1 LSLSDLVL
9 SIADN
14 KQMLGLR
21 YAEWATRA
29 PSLEADIAAAAMG
42 LDDLGHS
49 RVLYGCLE
57 PLGSDPRGPDRESDP
72 ASLRALAYFDVPWT
86 EWGQFVA
93 ANAILD
99 TAFTAMIEACVGGSV
114 EVLQHRLRKML
125 MEERYHFLHGR
136 SWLRSGIDRK
146 PLDRAWQEAIEWFGP
161 PDGETDSLHRQG
173 RLSMGPDQL
182 RARLEERL
190 EMKAPRVS
198 VDWKTWDPVRRRG
211 RPGAIDQPTFAMLR
225 GLEEKKYAPPSAA
238 KQAAPPA

>member
-1 LSLSDLVL
+1 MSLSDLVL

-57 PLGSDPRGPDRESDP
+57 PLGEDPRGPERESDP
-72 ASLRALAYFDVPWT
+72 ASLRALPYFDEPWD
-86 EWGQFVA
+86 EWAQFVA

-99 TAFTAMIEACVGGSV
+99 TAFTV
-114 EVLQHRLRKML
+114 KML

-136 SWLRSGIDRK
+136 SWLKSGISAE
-146 PLDRAWQEAIEWFGP
+146 PLRQAWQEAIEWFGP
-161 PDGETDSLHRQG
+161 PDGETAQLHKDG
-173 RLSMGPDQL
+173 RLSLGPKEL
-182 RARLEERL
+182 SARLHERL
-190 EMKAPRVS
+190 ETKSPEMKIN
-198 VDWKTWDPVRRRG
+198 WKKWDPVRRRG
-211 RPGAIDQPTFAMLR
+211 RTGAVDERTFAMLR
-225 GLEEKKYAPPSAA
+225 GLEEKRFAA
-238 KQAAPPA
+238 QSKEA

>member
-1 LSLSDLVL
+1 MTLSDLVL

-57 PLGSDPRGPDRESDP
+57 PLGADPRGPDRESD
-72 ASLRALAYFDVPWT
+72 AGSLRALQYFDEPWT
-86 EWGQFVA
+86 EWAQFVA
-93 ANAILD
+93 ANAVLD
-99 TAFTAMIEACVGGSV
+99 TAFTVMIEACVNGSV

-136 SWLRSGIDRK
+136 SWLKSGVDAA
-146 PLDRAWQEAIEWFGP
+146 PLNEAWREAIEWFGP
-161 PDGETDSLHRQG
+161 PDGETAAFHKEG
-173 RLSMGPDQL
+173 RLSMGPVEL

-190 EMKAPRVS
+190 ETEAPKLQIE
-198 VDWKTWDPVRRRG
+198 WKSWDPVRRRSKG
-211 RPGAIDQPTFAMLR
+211 GAIDDRTFAMLR
-225 GLEEKKYAPPSAA
+225 GLEEKKFATGATKES
-238 KQAAPPA
+238 

>member
-1 LSLSDLVL
+1 MSVSTLVL

-57 PLGSDPRGPDRESDP
+57 PLGEDPRGANRESDP
-72 ASLRALAYFDVPWT
+72 ASLSALPYFDEPWT
-86 EWGQFVA
+86 SWGQFVA
-93 ANAILD
+93 ANAVLD
-99 TAFTAMIEACVGGSV
+99 TAFTVMIEACVGGNV

-125 MEERYHFLHGR
+125 AEERYHFLHGR
-136 SWLRSGIDRK
+136 SWLRSGIDEE
-146 PLDRAWQEAIEWFGP
+146 PLNEAWREAIEWFGP
-161 PDGETDSLHRQG
+161 PDGDTARLNRDG
-173 RLSMGPDQL
+173 VLSMGPKEL

-190 EMKAPRVS
+190 ETKAPRV
-198 VDWKTWDPVRRRG
+198 DAAWDGWDEHRRRS
-211 RPGAIDQPTFAMLR
+211 RPGAIDERTFGMLR
-225 GLEEKKYAPPSAA
+225 GLVERKFAPATTQRSD
-238 KQAAPPA
+238 

>member
-1 LSLSDLVL
+1 MSLSDLVL

-57 PLGSDPRGPDRESDP
+57 PLGEDPRGLDRESDP
-72 ASLRALAYFDVPWT
+72 ESLRALPYFDEPWS
-86 EWGQFVA
+86 EWAQFVA

-99 TAFTAMIEACVGGSV
+99 AAFTVMIEACVNGSV

-125 MEERYHFLHGR
+125 IEERYHFLHGR
-136 SWLRSGIDRK
+136 SWLRSGINPE
-146 PLDRAWQEAIEWFGP
+146 PLNHAWREAIEWFGP
-161 PDGETDSLHRQG
+161 PDGEIAALHKG
-173 RLSMGPDQL
+173 GLLSMGPPHL
-182 RARLEERL
+182 RTRLEEQL
-190 EMKAPRVS
+190 ETRAPKLQI
-198 VDWKTWDPVRRRG
+198 DWKSWDGVRRRG
-211 RPGAIDQPTFAMLR
+211 RPGAIDRRTFEMLR
-225 GLEEKKYAPPSAA
+225 GLDERKPEAV
-238 KQAAPPA
+238 

>member
-1 LSLSDLVL
+1 MSISDLVL

-57 PLGSDPRGPDRESDP
+57 PLGSDPRGPERESDP
-72 ASLRALAYFDVPWT
+72 ASLRALPYFDQPWS
-86 EWGQFVA
+86 EWAQFVA

-99 TAFTAMIEACVGGSV
+99 TAFTTMIESCVNGSV

-136 SWLRSGIDRK
+136 SWLKSGISAE
-146 PLDRAWQEAIEWFGP
+146 PLNQAWREAIEWFGP
-161 PDGETDSLHRQG
+161 PDGEVAQLHREG
-173 RLSMGPDQL
+173 KLSMGPDEL
-182 RARLEERL
+182 RARLEEQL
-190 EMKAPRVS
+190 ETKSPS
-198 VDWKTWDPVRRRG
+198 VKIDWKHWDRIRRRSH
-211 RPGAIDQPTFAMLR
+211 PGAIDERTFSMLR
-225 GLEEKKYAPPSAA
+225 GLEEKKFAPSSAA
-238 KQAAPPA
+238 AKES

>member
-1 LSLSDLVL
+1 MSLSDLVL

-57 PLGSDPRGPDRESDP
+57 PLGSDPRGPERETN
-72 ASLRALAYFDVPWT
+72 AGSLRSLPYFDQPWT
-86 EWGQFVA
+86 EWAQFVA

-99 TAFTAMIEACVGGSV
+99 TAFTVMIEACVNGSV

-136 SWLRSGIDRK
+136 SWLKSGIDAS
-146 PLDRAWQEAIEWFGP
+146 PLHQAWQEAIEWFGP
-161 PDGETDSLHRQG
+161 PDGETAALHSDG
-173 RLSMGPDQL
+173 RLSMGPSEL

-190 EMKAPRVS
+190 ETKAPNVKI
-198 VDWKTWDPVRRRG
+198 DWKAWDPVRRRSRSG
-211 RPGAIDQPTFAMLR
+211 SIDEATFAMLR
-225 GLEEKKYAPPSAA
+225 GLEEKKFAVAPA
-238 KQAAPPA
+238 KEA

>member
-1 LSLSDLVL
+1 MSLSDLVL

-57 PLGSDPRGPDRESDP
+57 PLGHDPRGPERESD
-72 ASLRALAYFDVPWT
+72 AGSLRALLYFDQPWT
-86 EWGQFVA
+86 EWAQFVA

-99 TAFTAMIEACVGGSV
+99 TAFTVMIESCVNGSV
-114 EVLQHRLRKML
+114 EVLRQRLRKML

-136 SWLRSGIDRK
+136 SWLRSGVDK
-146 PLDRAWQEAIEWFGP
+146 GPLNVAWKEAIEWFGP
-161 PDGETDSLHRQG
+161 PDGETATLHREG
-173 RLSMGPDQL
+173 RLSMGPAEL
-182 RARLEERL
+182 RARLESQL
-190 EMKAPRVS
+190 DTKAPHTD
-198 VDWKTWDPVRRRG
+198 VDWKSWDAVRRRG
-211 RPGAIDQPTFAMLR
+211 KPGKVDDGTFAMLR
-225 GLEEKKYAPPSAA
+225 GLEEKKYAPPTTARQTAS
-238 KQAAPPA
+238 

>member
-1 LSLSDLVL
+1 MSLSDLVL

-57 PLGSDPRGPDRESDP
+57 PLGADPRGAERESD
-72 ASLRALAYFDVPWT
+72 AGSLRALQYFDQPWS
-86 EWGQFVA
+86 EWSQFVA

-99 TAFTAMIEACVGGSV
+99 TAFTAMIEACVNGSV

-136 SWLRSGIDRK
+136 SWLKSGIASG
-146 PLDRAWQEAIEWFGP
+146 PLEEAWRQAVEWFGP
-161 PDGETDSLHRQG
+161 PDGETAFLHRDGQ
-173 RLSMGPDQL
+173 LSMGPGEL
-182 RARLEERL
+182 LARIGERL
-190 EMKAPRVS
+190 ETTAPRVRI
-198 VDWKTWDPVRRRG
+198 DWKTWDPVRRRG
-211 RPGAIDQPTFAMLR
+211 KPGKIDQQTFGMLR
-225 GLEEKKYAPPSAA
+225 GLEEKRFAPSSASA
-238 KQAAPPA
+238 KES

>member
-1 LSLSDLVL
+1 MSLSDLVL

-49 RVLYGCLE
+49 RVLYGCLD
-57 PLGSDPRGPDRESDP
+57 PLGDDPRGPDRESDA
-72 ASLRALAYFDVPWT
+72 ASLRSLPYFDDPWT
-86 EWGQFVA
+86 EWAQFVA

-99 TAFTAMIEACVGGSV
+99 TAFTLMIEACVNGSV

-136 SWLRSGIDRK
+136 SWLKSGVDPA
-146 PLDRAWQEAIEWFGP
+146 PLTIAWQEAVEWFGP
-161 PDGETDSLHRQG
+161 ADGETAALHKEG
-173 RLSMGPDQL
+173 RLSMGPPEL
-182 RARLEERL
+182 RAQLEEKL
-190 EMKAPRVS
+190 ETKAPTIPI
-198 VDWKTWDPVRRRG
+198 DWKGWDPVRRRS
-211 RPGAIDQPTFAMLR
+211 RPGAIDDSTFAMLR
-225 GLEEKKYAPPSAA
+225 GLEEKKFASVPS
-238 KQAAPPA
+238 KEG

>member
-1 LSLSDLVL
+1 MSLSDIVL

-42 LDDLGHS
+42 LDDLGHG

-57 PLGSDPRGPDRESDP
+57 PLGADPRGPERESDP
-72 ASLRALAYFDVPWT
+72 ASLRALAYFDEPWS
-86 EWGQFVA
+86 EWAEFVA

-99 TAFTAMIEACVGGSV
+99 TAFTAMIEACVNGSV

-136 SWLRSGIDRK
+136 SWLKSGISQE
-146 PLDRAWQEAIEWFGP
+146 PLNRAWVEAIEWFGP
-161 PDGETDSLHRQG
+161 PDGEVFALHREG
-173 RLSMGPDQL
+173 KLSMGPDEL
-182 RARLEERL
+182 RARLEEQL
-190 EMKAPRVS
+190 ETKSPNVKL
-198 VDWKTWDPVRRRG
+198 DWGHWDPTRRRS
-211 RPGAIDQPTFAMLR
+211 RPGAIDERTFGMLR
-225 GLEEKKYAPPSAA
+225 GLEEKKFAPSSATA
-238 KQAAPPA
+238 KEN

>member
-1 LSLSDLVL
+1 MSLSDLVL

-57 PLGSDPRGPDRESDP
+57 PLGEDPRGPDRESD
-72 ASLRALAYFDVPWT
+72 AGSLRSLHYFDEPWT
-86 EWGQFVA
+86 EWAQFVA

-99 TAFTAMIEACVGGSV
+99 TAFTVMIEACVNGSV

-136 SWLRSGIDRK
+136 SWLKSGVDAT
-146 PLDRAWQEAIEWFGP
+146 PLNEAWREAIEWFGP
-161 PDGETDSLHRQG
+161 AGGETAAFHQEG
-173 RLSMGPDQL
+173 RLSMGPPEL
-182 RARLEERL
+182 RLRLEEKL
-190 EMKAPRVS
+190 ETRAPALRI
-198 VDWKTWDPVRRRG
+198 DWKAWDPVRRRSQ
-211 RPGAIDQPTFAMLR
+211 PGAIDDRTFAMLR
-225 GLEEKKYAPPSAA
+225 GLEEKKFANTPT
-238 KQAAPPA
+238 KEG

>member
-1 LSLSDLVL
+1 MSVSDLVL

-57 PLGSDPRGPDRESDP
+57 PLGSDPRGPERETDAS
-72 ASLRALAYFDVPWT
+72 SLRSLPYFDEPWT
-86 EWGQFVA
+86 EWPQFVA

-99 TAFTAMIEACVGGSV
+99 TAFTLMIEACVNGSI

-136 SWLRSGIDRK
+136 SWLKSGIDPK
-146 PLDRAWQEAIEWFGP
+146 PLHEAWQEAIEWFGP
-161 PDGETDSLHRQG
+161 PDGEIAALHDDG
-173 RLSMGPDQL
+173 RLSMGPAEL
-182 RARLEERL
+182 RAELESRLET
-190 EMKAPRVS
+190 KAPPART
-198 VDWKTWDPVRRRG
+198 DWGKWDPVRRRS
-211 RPGAIDQPTFAMLR
+211 RPGAIDPRTFEMLR
-225 GLEEKKYAPPSAA
+225 GLEEKKFAVPAPTP
-238 KQAAPPA
+238 